1 MYSAYLYRH
10 MSDEERG
17 HSPTDSASSSSA
29 AESPAATERAP
40 NTLLNAFIGGIA
52 GVMLS
57 FIPFST
63 VLGGGIAG
71 YLEGGDVRSGA
82 KVGALAGLVALVP
95 FAFIFGIVLV
105 FVPVTSGTRFQL
117 ALWVSV
123 LLILVFAAVYAI
135 GLSTLGGVLGVY
147 VKEEV

>member
-1 MYSAYLYRH
+1 MT
-10 MSDEERG
+10 DEERRR
-17 HSPTDSASSSSA
+17 SSTDSADAA
-29 AESPAATERAP
+29 AEVRADTERAP

-52 GVMLS
+52 GVLLS

-71 YLEGGDVRSGA
+71 YLEGGYSRSGA

-95 FAFIFGIVLV
+95 FVFILGIVLV
-105 FVPVTSGTRFQL
+105 FVPVTSGAGVQL
-117 ALWVSV
+117 SLWLSI
-123 LLILVFAAVYAI
+123 LLIILFAAVYTI
-135 GLSTLGGVLGVY
+135 GLSTLGGILGVY